1 MNKILMDRKV
11 IDKDE
16 VLDNID
22 NCIYDIND
30 NCKLIINVN
39 SSTNKCIFNLG
50 NNSSLIINKYYE
62 LQDIEE
68 EITVNLNGINSRLD
82 YSFSTLTYND
92 QKYVINVNHNNIST
106 ISNVIN
112 HGVVRNDSK
121 LVFEVNSS
129 VEKGNKKSVL
139 NQESKIIVMSKNN
152 SIIKPNLYIDEYDVD
167 ARHAATIGRFN
178 SEDIFYLMT
187 KGIDKKEAIE
197 LLISGFLNIGR

>member
-16 VLDNID
+16 TLDSID
-22 NCIYDIND
+22 SNTYDIND
-30 NCKLIINVN
+30 NCKLIINAN

-68 EITVNLNGINSRLD
+68 EITINLNGINSRLD
-82 YSFSTLTYND
+82 YSFSTLTHND

>member
-1 MNKILMDRKV
+1 MDRKV